1 MWIRLLA
8 AAVLCACAAPAAAS
22 VPYTLHEGCRYAAPA
37 ATDWREVSAQ
47 LKSCHNP
54 ASPNHNGTVWIVYDS
69 LPSELV
75 PPKTWRLILD
85 NHRSTAVD
93 VWLIAADGRRQ
104 QYHYDP
110 ASPDREWS
118 AGNYYSLLVTPEAK
132 ITSIVVRLTDAQG
145 HTFIRPPLIAR
156 ARFFAPR
163 ERDQA
168 AIYGIGVGML
178 ALTILFH
185 LSLFFAIRRRFQLI
199 YCAHAGLLLVY
210 GLCYSG
216 LIRLVA
222 PGLSGSAA
230 SDLLGFTM
238 AAATGT
244 GVAFIVEF
252 ISHGLPPWLKRWARA
267 SSVASLAAAIVL
279 VAAPAGLSYP
289 AYLAANAVAVH
300 AILLTTGI
308 LALACW
314 RRQPAAH
321 WLALGW
327 AMPITVSFMYPLRTL
342 GLIPPGAIPDG
353 LMMMAST
360 LECLILSLPVAG
372 RIRHLRVEHERAQER
387 HVVLERQA
395 QTDSL
400 TGLANRRGFD
410 EALTR
415 AAAAQADPTP
425 MAVLLIDIDHFK
437 RVNDRYGHAAGDAIL
452 QHVASHVAK
461 VAGAGAIVSR
471 FGGAAVV
478 GALRGYDLARAGTIA
493 ERIRKS
499 VGVMLDATAK
509 LPQVTVSIGVAA
521 GHSAAM
527 DAMLADADCALYRA
541 KNEGRDRVIV
551 ADGPLMYA
559 AAA

>member
-1 MWIRLLA
+1 
-8 AAVLCACAAPAAAS
+8 
-22 VPYTLHEGCRYAAPA
+22 
-37 ATDWREVSAQ
+37 
-47 LKSCHNP
+47 
-54 ASPNHNGTVWIVYDS
+54 
-69 LPSELV
+69 
-75 PPKTWRLILD
+75 
-85 NHRSTAVD
+85 
-93 VWLIAADGRRQ
+93 
-104 QYHYDP
+104 
-110 ASPDREWS
+110 
-118 AGNYYSLLVTPEAK
+118 
-132 ITSIVVRLTDAQG
+132 
-145 HTFIRPPLIAR
+145 
-156 ARFFAPR
+156 
-163 ERDQA
+163 
-168 AIYGIGVGML
+168 
-178 ALTILFH
+178 
-185 LSLFFAIRRRFQLI
+185 
-199 YCAHAGLLLVY
+199 
-210 GLCYSG
+210 
-216 LIRLVA
+216 
-222 PGLSGSAA
+222 
-230 SDLLGFTM
+230 
-238 AAATGT
+238 
-244 GVAFIVEF
+244 
-252 ISHGLPPWLKRWARA
+252 
-267 SSVASLAAAIVL
+267 
-279 VAAPAGLSYP
+279 
-289 AYLAANAVAVH
+289 
-300 AILLTTGI
+300 
-308 LALACW
+308 
-314 RRQPAAH
+314 
-321 WLALGW
+321 
-327 AMPITVSFMYPLRTL
+327 
-342 GLIPPGAIPDG
+342 
-353 LMMMAST
+353 MMMAST

-471 FGGAAVV
+471 FGGEEFVV
-478 GALRGYDLARAGTIA
+478 ALRGYDLARAGTIA